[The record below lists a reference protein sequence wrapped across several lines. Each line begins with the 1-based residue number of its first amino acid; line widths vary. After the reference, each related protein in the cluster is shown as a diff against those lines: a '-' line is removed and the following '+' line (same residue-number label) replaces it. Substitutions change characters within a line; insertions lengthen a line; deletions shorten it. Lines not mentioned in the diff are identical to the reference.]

1 MSVAIW
7 LEKSAGPRR
16 VDKLGRDSK
25 VILADQA
32 LQVVAFCK
40 ARTWPAPI
48 AWPSILI
55 ITGLADAGYG
65 PETK

>member
-40 ARTWPAPI
+40 ART
-48 AWPSILI
+48 
-55 ITGLADAGYG
+55 
-65 PETK
+65 

>member
-1 MSVAIW
+1 MPKIFYKIQSGFSCSATRKTASHMSVAIW

-40 ARTWPAPI
+40 ART
-48 AWPSILI
+48 
-55 ITGLADAGYG
+55 
-65 PETK
+65 